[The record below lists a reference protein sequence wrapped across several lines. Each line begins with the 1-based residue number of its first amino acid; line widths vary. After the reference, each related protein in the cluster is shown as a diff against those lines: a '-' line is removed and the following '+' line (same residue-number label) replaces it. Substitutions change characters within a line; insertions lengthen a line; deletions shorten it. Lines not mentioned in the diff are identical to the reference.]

1 MASTDADD
9 EMDRGSEMK
18 KYLAI
23 GAALLALASTADAQW
38 SRERD
43 TGQRESEPAEQSP
56 QPERSERSE
65 RSDSGSGGGRDGG
78 GRSGGNRD
86 SGGGWSGGNNDGGNQ
101 GGGYR
106 GGGRGERSYPG
117 AMERTTPSAANES
130 DAMSNRYRR
139 GEQSDGGNDG
149 RGNRGGDNRGDGRN
163 WNENGGNRGGDGRDW
178 NNGNR
183 GGDGR
188 GWDNDNRR
196 GDGRDW
202 NDNRRGD
209 GRNGRGGEWN
219 GRRGGDWDGRGRD
232 YRNRYDWHDGRWY
245 SRHGGRYGNYRGW
258 HHGWNNQRWRAP
270 YRYVYPSGYYARR
283 WSIGLVLPTVFYSG
297 YYANRYYIDWQ
308 DYGLEPPPWGCE
320 WVRVDN
326 DLLLIEVRSGRI
338 VDALYG
344 FFY

>member
-1 MASTDADD
+1 
-9 EMDRGSEMK
+9 MK
-18 KYLAI
+18 KYVAI
-23 GAALLALASTADAQW
+23 GAALLAFAATADAQW

-43 TGQRESEPAEQSP
+43 TGQRESEPAEQSSP
-56 QPERSERSE
+56 PERSDGGGRSE
-65 RSDSGSGGGRDGG
+65 SRSGGGRDGG
-78 GRSGGNRD
+78 GWSGGNRD
-86 SGGGWSGGNNDGGNQ
+86 GGGQSN
-101 GGGYR
+101 R

-117 AMERTTPSAANES
+117 AVERTSPAANEA

-139 GEQSDGGNDG
+139 GEQNDGG
-149 RGNRGGDNRGDGRN
+149 GNRGGDWNNGR
-163 WNENGGNRGGDGRDW
+163 GGNRGGDGRDW
-178 NNGNR
+178 NDNR
-183 GGDGR
+183 RGDGR
-188 GWDNDNRR
+188 DWNDNRR

-245 SRHGGRYGNYRGW
+245 SRHGGRYGSYRGW

-283 WSIGLVLPTVFYSG
+283 WSIGLILPTVFYSG